1 MRVWKTV
8 FILGYKV
15 VAKGYHEAAGMG
27 IFGSNVSKL
36 EVYKGATRLLHF
48 DRGMSLNL
56 LPDHIA
62 HAVVGIVS
70 KLF

>member
-1 MRVWKTV
+1 MTVWKTV

-15 VAKGYHEAAGMG
+15 VAKGYHETAGMG

-56 LPDHIA
+56 LPDQLTHT
-62 HAVVGIVS
+62 IVS
-70 KLF
+70 MVSRLF